1 MAPGDVCHGPRC
13 SLAGPGPAALEYRSC
28 HWPGGSAGSPQ
39 CVRPMGCWFFP
50 VPRPPYVCAASW
62 ACRLLFTGVPARCVV
77 LRVRRPGP
85 PGSCSPVCPL
95 GVVCCVCG
103 VLGLPAP
110 VHRCARSVCCV
121 ACAASWASRLLFTGA
136 PARCVVWRV
145 RRPGPPG
152 SCSPLCPLGV
162 LCCMCGVLGLPAPV
176 HRCARSV
183 CCVAC
188 AASWA
193 SRLLFTGAPARCVV
207 LRVRCPGPP
216 GSCSPVCPLGVLC
229 CVCGVLGLPAPV
241 HRCTRSVCCAAC
253 AASWAS
259 RLLSTGVPARC
270 VVLRVRRPG
279 PPGSCSPVCP
289 LGVLCCV
296 CGVLG
301 LPAPVHRCA
310 CSVCCVACAASWA
323 SRLLFTG
330 APARCGVLCCVCGVL
345 GLPAPVHRCARSV
358 CCVACAASWA
368 SRLLFTGVP
377 ARCVVLRV
385 RRPGPPGSCS
395 PVRPLGV
402 VCCAAC
408 AASWASRLLF
418 TGVPARCVVLRV
430 RRPGPPGSCPPVC
443 PLAVLCCVCGVLGLP
458 APVHRCAR
466 SVCCVACA
474 VSWAS
479 RLLFT
484 GVPARCVVLRVRRP
498 GPPGSCSPMC
508 LLGVLCCVCGVLG
521 LPAPVHRCAR
531 SVCCVACAASWAS
544 RLLFTGAPARCGV
557 LCCVVRPGTPG
568 SCSPVCPL
576 GVLCCVCGVL
586 GLPAPVHRCAR
597 SVCCVACAASW
608 ASRLLFTGVPARC
621 VVLRVRRP
629 GPPGSCSPVRPLG
642 VLCCV
647 CGVLG
652 LPAPVH
658 RCARSVCCVACAASW
673 ASRLLFTAVPARCVV
688 LRVRGPG
695 PPSSCPPV
703 CPLAVLCCV
712 CGVLGLPAPVHR
724 CARSVCCVACAASW
738 ASRLLFTGV
747 PARCVVLRVRRPGP
761 PGSCSPVRPLGVV
774 CCVACAASW
783 ASRLLFT
790 GAPARCV
797 VLRVRRPG
805 PPGSCSPMC
814 LLGVLC
820 CVCGVL
826 GLPAPVHRC
835 ARSVWC
841 VVLRVRRPGPPGS
854 CSPVCP
860 LGVLC
865 CVCGVL
871 GLPAPVHRCA
881 RSPCCVACAAS
892 WASRLLFTGVP
903 VRCVVLR
910 VRCLGPPGSCSPV
923 CPLGVLCCVCGVLG
937 LPAPVHRCAC
947 SVCCVAC
954 AASWASRLLFTGAP
968 ARCVVLRVRRPGPP
982 GSCSPVRPLGVV
994 CCVAWCVL
1002 GLPAPVH
1009 RCARSVCCVA
1019 CAASWASRLLF
1030 TGVPARCVVL
1040 RVRCPGPPGSCS
1052 PVRPLGVVCCVAC
1065 AASWA
1070 SRLLFTGV
1078 PARCVVLRVRRPGPP
1093 GSCSPACPLGVL
1105 CCVCGVLGL
1114 PAPVHRCARSVC
1126 CVAVWGAAAGRSLVH
1141 PDGGYRSRQG
1151 LGTLRAHTR
1160 PSGRRLFVAGR
1171 GWVPSGRALGHP
1183 DGGCSLPAGV
1193 GYPPGAHS
1201 SIRTAAGVR
1210 VLALCG
1216 RVGRAGLPG
1225 ALWCASPFP
1234 LDALSFC
1241 FAWPPPGWGCPPLSC
1256 CPCRSSLPW
1265 RRALVV
1271 FLGLPLPASSCARA
1285 SFVSPAWPLAAFW
1298 WFLPPPPPY
1307 LCLGVFVAPAW
1318 CLGVVFFFLFFFLPL
1333 PQLCAPVVS
1342 GFLWFPAPGALGLG
1356 AVRCLLCW
1364 PSASR
1369 LSVRL
1374 SLFRAFRLAGAC
1386 SPSVAAP
1393 PPPFCL
1399 AVFVAA
1405 ARCCVPC
1412 APLWCASFAA
1422 MLCRVVLVGCCC
1434 LLRRA
1439 LWRCPLPW
1447 GPVLCGA
1454 AFCGVPPCCVCVV
1467 VARGCVLL
1475 LAALL
1480 CAVCVPGCCAVR
1492 CLSSPLCAVSCFAVL
1507 VRSRCAVRVVLAVV
1521 GAWCCGVPWC
1531 GAGSGGPWLSAGGV
1545 FRCPCLLAWSV
1556 SLWLVWFAVVP
1567 CFSVSC
1573 SLVLCCRVVLCCCAL
1588 LSCCGAVGACFALL
1602 WAVVLCCVVLLVGCA
1617 VFCPVVVAACCG
1629 ALFLVLCVPCLLR
1642 SVRCGAL
1649 LCWLW
1654 CLASLC
1660 RVLWRCAV
1668 VWCCAVVLCC
1678 RFAVLFVFAAARRA
1692 APVSCALLLVPRAVA
1707 CPCALWCLLGRSAVW
1722 WCCSGVSWCLAVLC
1736 VVLWCPASCA
1746 VSCGAVLP
1754 CGAVLVCLLRGCGC
1768 TYLKNRRKIS

>member
-1 MAPGDVCHGPRC
+1 MEYLSPQGVLLPLVYGTTASPLWLELRGRSAWQATPSWTVYRLACHRLHPWLRVTF
-13 SLAGPGPAALEYRSC
+13 AMVPDAA
-28 HWPGGSAGSPQ
+28 WPGSDQQPWSTAPATGPVGRLGRPSVSDPWGVGSFLSPG
-39 CVRPMGCWFFP
+39 RPTC
-50 VPRPPYVCAASW
+50 
-62 ACRLLFTGVPARCVV
+62 
-77 LRVRRPGP
+77 VRRPGP
-85 PGSCSPVCPL
+85 PGSCSPVCLL
-95 GVVCCVCG
+95 GVLCCVCG

-110 VHRCARSVCCV
+110 VHRCARSVWCV

-136 PARCVVWRV
+136 PARCVVLRV

-152 SCSPLCPLGV
+152 SCSPVRPLGV
-162 LCCMCGVLGLPAPV
+162 LCGVCGVLGLPAPV

-207 LRVRCPGPP
+207 LRVR
-216 GSCSPVCPLGVLC
+216 
-229 CVCGVLGLPAPV
+229 
-241 HRCTRSVCCAAC
+241 
-253 AASWAS
+253 
-259 RLLSTGVPARC
+259 
-270 VVLRVRRPG
+270 RPG

-289 LGVLCCV
+289 LG
-296 CGVLG
+296 
-301 LPAPVHRCA
+301 
-310 CSVCCVACAASWA
+310 
-323 SRLLFTG
+323 
-330 APARCGVLCCVCGVL
+330 
-345 GLPAPVHRCARSV
+345 
-358 CCVACAASWA
+358 
-368 SRLLFTGVP
+368 
-377 ARCVVLRV
+377 
-385 RRPGPPGSCS
+385 
-395 PVRPLGV
+395 
-402 VCCAAC
+402 
-408 AASWASRLLF
+408 
-418 TGVPARCVVLRV
+418 
-430 RRPGPPGSCPPVC
+430 
-443 PLAVLCCVCGVLGLP
+443 VLCCVCGVLGLP

-498 GPPGSCSPMC
+498 GPPGSCSP
-508 LLGVLCCVCGVLG
+508 L
-521 LPAPVHRCAR
+521 
-531 SVCCVACAASWAS
+531 
-544 RLLFTGAPARCGV
+544 
-557 LCCVVRPGTPG
+557 
-568 SCSPVCPL
+568 CPL

-688 LRVRGPG
+688 LRVRRPG
-695 PPSSCPPV
+695 PPGSCPPV

-761 PGSCSPVRPLGVV
+761 PGSCSPVRPLGV
-774 CCVACAASW
+774 
-783 ASRLLFT
+783 
-790 GAPARCV
+790 
-797 VLRVRRPG
+797 
-805 PPGSCSPMC
+805 
-814 LLGVLC
+814 LC

-860 LGVLC
+860 PGVLC

-881 RSPCCVACAAS
+881 RS
-892 WASRLLFTGVP
+892 
-903 VRCVVLR
+903 
-910 VRCLGPPGSCSPV
+910 
-923 CPLGVLCCVCGVLG
+923 
-937 LPAPVHRCAC
+937 
-947 SVCCVAC
+947 VCCVAC
-954 AASWASRLLFTGAP
+954 AVSWASRLLFTGAP
-968 ARCVVLRVRRPGPP
+968 ARCVVLRVRR
-982 GSCSPVRPLGVV
+982 
-994 CCVAWCVL
+994 
-1002 GLPAPVH
+1002 
-1009 RCARSVCCVA
+1009 
-1019 CAASWASRLLF
+1019 
-1030 TGVPARCVVL
+1030 
-1040 RVRCPGPPGSCS
+1040 PGPPGSCS

-1114 PAPVHRCARSVC
+1114 LAPVHRCARSVC

-1171 GWVPSGRALGHP
+1171 GWVPSGRALVHP

-1234 LDALSFC
+1234 LAALSFC

-1271 FLGLPLPASSCARA
+1271 FLGLPLPASSCAHA
-1285 SFVSPAWPLAAFW
+1285 SFVSPAWPLAALW
-1298 WFLPPPPPY
+1298 WFLPPPPPF

-1318 CLGVVFFFLFFFLPL
+1318 CLGFVFFFFFSSPSS
-1333 PQLCAPVVS
+1333 PVRPRCLWLSLVS
-1342 GFLWFPAPGALGLG
+1342 GPGCPGPRRCALF
-1356 AVRCLLCW
+1356 ALL
-1364 PSASR
+1364 
-1369 LSVRL
+1369 
-1374 SLFRAFRLAGAC
+1374 AFRLSALRPLVPLSCFPPGWC
-1386 SPSVAAP
+1386 LLPVGCCPP

-1412 APLWCASFAA
+1412 AALCCASF
-1422 MLCRVVLVGCCC
+1422 VLV
-1434 LLRRA
+1434 
-1439 LWRCPLPW
+1439 
-1447 GPVLCGA
+1447 
-1454 AFCGVPPCCVCVV
+1454 
-1467 VARGCVLL
+1467 
-1475 LAALL
+1475 
-1480 CAVCVPGCCAVR
+1480 
-1492 CLSSPLCAVSCFAVL
+1492 
-1507 VRSRCAVRVVLAVV
+1507 
-1521 GAWCCGVPWC
+1521 
-1531 GAGSGGPWLSAGGV
+1531 
-1545 FRCPCLLAWSV
+1545 
-1556 SLWLVWFAVVP
+1556 
-1567 CFSVSC
+1567 
-1573 SLVLCCRVVLCCCAL
+1573 
-1588 LSCCGAVGACFALL
+1588 
-1602 WAVVLCCVVLLVGCA
+1602 
-1617 VFCPVVVAACCG
+1617 
-1629 ALFLVLCVPCLLR
+1629 ALFRDGLR
-1642 SVRCGAL
+1642 EPQVQ
-1649 LCWLW
+1649 
-1654 CLASLC
+1654 
-1660 RVLWRCAV
+1660 
-1668 VWCCAVVLCC
+1668 
-1678 RFAVLFVFAAARRA
+1678 
-1692 APVSCALLLVPRAVA
+1692 
-1707 CPCALWCLLGRSAVW
+1707 
-1722 WCCSGVSWCLAVLC
+1722 
-1736 VVLWCPASCA
+1736 
-1746 VSCGAVLP
+1746 
-1754 CGAVLVCLLRGCGC
+1754 
-1768 TYLKNRRKIS
+1768 